1 MGYSIPGL
9 DLFEQLLN
17 PMKGPIFKIRYS
29 QNSQI
34 YNPTEDFMNQ
44 TEENPKNRPH
54 AN

>member
-9 DLFEQLLN
+9 ILLEQLLD

-29 QNSQI
+29 QNLQI
-34 YNPTEDFMNQ
+34 YSPTKDFMNQ
-44 TEENPKNRPH
+44 TEENPKIRPH